1 MRQHLKMDNKALGDK
16 LRLLFRNSVERVM
29 LQIERALVPL
39 AQGTTQTRLTWK
51 SLGIDLSDQVFA
63 QAVVDHINNNEKMK
77 AELVDV
83 YESDSYSSHPGDK
96 VYIRY
101 IAFDWNIK

>member
-1 MRQHLKMDNKALGDK
+1 MDNKALGDK

-63 QAVVDHINNNEKMK
+63 QAVVDHINNNEKIFLWHLK
-77 AELVDV
+77 KCAQGWCHVIHFAL
-83 YESDSYSSHPGDK
+83 YCSGGLS
-96 VYIRY
+96 
-101 IAFDWNIK
+101 